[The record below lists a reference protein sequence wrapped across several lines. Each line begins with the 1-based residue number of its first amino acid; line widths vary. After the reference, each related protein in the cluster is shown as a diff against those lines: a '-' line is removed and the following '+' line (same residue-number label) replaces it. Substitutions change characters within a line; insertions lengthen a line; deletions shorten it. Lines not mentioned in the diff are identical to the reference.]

1 MPESVSQRLAAYRAE
16 KETTKKREERN
27 KRIWDLVTLAGLR
40 RRIVRVVHLRKM
52 NRLFMSNFLSELA
65 TDLY

>member
-40 RRIVRVVHLRKM
+40 RRIVRKNKL
-52 NRLFMSNFLSELA
+52 LF
-65 TDLY
+65 